1 MTPLDP
7 ESIHDLDWLETKASD
22 VFFEEA
28 PRYPE
33 IADLIAALHPRWL
46 LDVGCGSGYTAKL
59 LKERAPGLVVHGVD
73 ISGVALQRAR
83 AHVDQVWQVDLD
95 KSELPVP
102 SGRYDT
108 VACVEVLEHLYDPD
122 HALQEIAR
130 VLVPGGH
137 AVLTVPNLAYWRFR
151 LELLRGRVPPP
162 AVDRRHLRQF
172 DVRLFADTLLRAGLR
187 PVQMT
192 GHGTRLRRLARR
204 RPDLFSDI
212 LIATAVKAAPEP
224 AG

>member
-1 MTPLDP
+1 MPLDP
-7 ESIHDLDWLETKASD
+7 ESLHDLDWLNKKASD
-22 VFFEEA
+22 AFFEEA

-59 LKERAPGLVVHGVD
+59 LKSRVPGLVIHGVD
-73 ISGVALQRAR
+73 ISSVALQRAR
-83 AHVDQVWQVDLD
+83 AHVDQVWRVDLD
-95 KSELPVP
+95 KGVLPVT
-102 SGRYDT
+102 SAQYDT
-108 VACVEVLEHLYDPD
+108 VTCIEVLEHLYDPD

-151 LELLRGRVPPP
+151 LQLLRGRVPPP
-162 AVDRRHLRQF
+162 AADRRHLHQF
-172 DVRLFADTLLRAGLR
+172 DMRLLVNTLSRAGLQ
-187 PVQMT
+187 PVRIT
-192 GHGTRLRRLARR
+192 GHGLRLRWIASR
-204 RPDLFSDI
+204 RPALFSDI
-212 LIATAVKAAPEP
+212 LIATVVKAAPEP